1 MRVWRCLRDSE
12 GLVLDEKTGQI
23 NGIPTDTSDGIP
35 FTVYG
40 ENESG
45 AASTIVS
52 IRIRKG
58 QCLEEGIFPTTDA
71 GVVAIYTCSMKGNFV
86 GTQKRECVLGER
98 EGEWQKATGV
108 CVSVVLIILLCVVVF
123 VVVIVIILVRRR
135 PSKTLKKLPKKNPKS
150 SKV

>member
-1 MRVWRCLRDSE
+1 M
-12 GLVLDEKTGQI
+12 LDEKTCQI
-23 NGIPTDTSDGIP
+23 NDIPTDTSDGIP

-45 AASTIVS
+45 AASAIVS
-52 IRIRKG
+52 IRIHKG

-98 EGEWQKATGV
+98 EGE
-108 CVSVVLIILLCVVVF
+108 
-123 VVVIVIILVRRR
+123 
-135 PSKTLKKLPKKNPKS
+135 
-150 SKV
+150 